1 MKAFALDFT
10 VEQGIKVQQRH
21 LAEWKSI
28 LQPEAYDALVEY
40 AIRDNA
46 IAKNGHDICR
56 GTSLSSFIQQH
67 AINVA
72 YNYKTSLNK

>member
-1 MKAFALDFT
+1 MKASTFEFT

-40 AIRDNA
+40 ATRDNA
-46 IAKNGHDICR
+46 TAKNGHDICR
-56 GTSLSSFIQQH
+56 GTSLSSFIQGH
-67 AINVA
+67 AVCKLIKEN
-72 YNYKTSLNK
+72 LR